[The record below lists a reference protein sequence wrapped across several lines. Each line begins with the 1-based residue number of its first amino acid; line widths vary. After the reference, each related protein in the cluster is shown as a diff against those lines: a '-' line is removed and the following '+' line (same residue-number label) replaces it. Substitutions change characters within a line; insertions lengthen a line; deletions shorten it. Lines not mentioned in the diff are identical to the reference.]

1 MAENSSLMQCIVKLC
16 NSLPRMHCHALPR
29 MVLSTTFVTDS
40 KRAGLSHRETH
51 GRQQKE
57 ISPQLRKSLKL
68 LFNAGRQEYYC
79 TLAFLTHI
87 SPLVSTPGHGQS
99 QEQGRDRC
107 LIRSNVTDTIL
118 IALLPICCLPLPRW
132 RYLIRNFWSLSQ
144 IYEDQI
150 RLTWLFLFPWTL
162 LGTPEHWNCQHEG
175 KGGRDRVSPHLAKTQ
190 ALHFIHDLLD
200 PPRRVA
206 KTCSFEETAAKDF
219 AASKSHFNSIM
230 IFLLFGIRK
239 TDRGIKERVPGKHL
253 L

>member
-1 MAENSSLMQCIVKLC
+1 
-16 NSLPRMHCHALPR
+16 

-68 LFNAGRQEYYC
+68 LFNAGSQEYYC

-118 IALLPICCLPLPRW
+118 IALLPICCLPLPR
-132 RYLIRNFWSLSQ
+132 
-144 IYEDQI
+144 
-150 RLTWLFLFPWTL
+150 
-162 LGTPEHWNCQHEG
+162 
-175 KGGRDRVSPHLAKTQ
+175 
-190 ALHFIHDLLD
+190 
-200 PPRRVA
+200 
-206 KTCSFEETAAKDF
+206 
-219 AASKSHFNSIM
+219 
-230 IFLLFGIRK
+230 
-239 TDRGIKERVPGKHL
+239 
-253 L
+253 